1 MKGSTIEV
9 IKGDTGSL
17 DCSSFDYSMPYPKVL
32 FPVER
37 PLHEAYLACYQ
48 LGQRIG
54 CCKEWRSA
62 SLSPAV

>member
-9 IKGDTGSL
+9 IKGDTGRL

-32 FPVER
+32 FR
-37 PLHEAYLACYQ
+37 FKGPLHEAACYQ

-54 CCKEWRSA
+54 CCKEWRNV